1 MNHNSVLDDILS
13 HKTRP
18 SASVEIGAGT
28 VTAMDRTRLCAR
40 PACGEP
46 STSIM
51 TYEYASR
58 TVWLHSPGDEPD
70 PTAAW
75 GLCSGHSDNM
85 RVPVGWALEDRRTPI
100 IPLRPQ
106 IAV

>member
-1 MNHNSVLDDILS
+1 LGS
-13 HKTRP
+13 TTG
-18 SASVEIGAGT
+18 AAWIGTLAG
-28 VTAMDRTRLCAR
+28 MDRTRHCAR
-40 PACGEP
+40 PGCGDP
-46 STSIM
+46 SRAIM

-75 GLCSGHSDNM
+75 GLCASHSDNL
-85 RVPVGWALEDRRTPI
+85 RVPMGWALEDRRTPI
-100 IPLRPQ
+100 IQLRPP

>member
-1 MNHNSVLDDILS
+1 
-13 HKTRP
+13 
-18 SASVEIGAGT
+18 
-28 VTAMDRTRLCAR
+28 MDRTRLCAR

-46 STSIM
+46 STAIM

-75 GLCSGHSDNM
+75 GLCSAHSDNM

-100 IPLRPQ
+100 IPLRPP

>member
-1 MNHNSVLDDILS
+1 
-13 HKTRP
+13 
-18 SASVEIGAGT
+18 
-28 VTAMDRTRLCAR
+28 MDRFRLCRR
-40 PACGEP
+40 PGCGEP
-46 STSIM
+46 ASAIM

-75 GLCSGHSDNM
+75 ALCSQHADNF
-85 RVPVGWALEDRRTPI
+85 RVPMGWALEDCRTPI
-100 IPLRPQ
+100 IPLRPP